1 MLPDFEIAPVRRV
14 LYGTEADIYTFSASE
29 CIYAS
34 FLRDLYGNYYYR
46 LQQSEFFLIQIHDYT
61 KNVNHNIP
69 LLSQIGIREKQSSSL
84 ALESNRT

>member
-14 LYGTEADIYTFSASE
+14 LYGMEADIYTFSASE

-46 LQQSEFFLIQIHDYT
+46 LQQSEFFLFRYMIIQKMSITTYHF
-61 KNVNHNIP
+61 
-69 LLSQIGIREKQSSSL
+69 SRQ
-84 ALESNRT
+84 